1 MDKSTNERIRALRRR
16 LNLTQMEFAKS
27 LDITQE
33 VYADVEKGES
43 IVSGEIQKKL
53 LQKYDVNISWLKQG
67 VGEIFIADK
76 QEDEKMGV
84 NYDEIDQLKVEIRKL
99 RSEIELSKIL
109 LAAKDR
115 LIDYLEVE
123 LRSLINKTKI
133 D

>member
-1 MDKSTNERIRALRRR
+1 MDKSTNERVRALRRR

-27 LDITQE
+27 LDITEE
-33 VYADVEKGES
+33 VYTNVEKGES
-43 IVSGEIQKKL
+43 AVSVEIQRKL
-53 LQKYDVNISWLKQG
+53 LQKYDVNISWLNQG

-76 QEDEKMGV
+76 QEDEKMSV
-84 NYDEIDQLKVEIRKL
+84 NYNEIDHLKSEIRKL

-109 LAAKDR
+109 LGAKDR
-115 LIDYLEVE
+115 LIDHLEVE